1 VEEECMTM
9 HVLTNGQRELR
20 DSIKSDE
27 PSDTRHFVPMRE
39 DASILMSIGLKEP
52 IGLQRKS
59 IEILGEK
66 YIPNHVYQLSKFI
79 SSLKHWL

>member
-1 VEEECMTM
+1 MTM